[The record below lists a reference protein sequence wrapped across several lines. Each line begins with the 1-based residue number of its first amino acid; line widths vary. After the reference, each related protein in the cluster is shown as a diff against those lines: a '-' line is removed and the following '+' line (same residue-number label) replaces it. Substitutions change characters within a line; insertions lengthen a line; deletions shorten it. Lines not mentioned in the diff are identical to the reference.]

1 MKNYGV
7 NELRRMFL
15 EFFES
20 KEHLA
25 MKSFSL
31 VPHNDNSLLIINSG
45 MAPLKP
51 YFTGQ
56 EIPPRR
62 RVTTCQKCVRTGDI
76 ENVGKT
82 ARHLTFFE
90 MLGNFSFGDYFKHE
104 ALAWSWE
111 FLTKVVGLDP
121 DRLYPSIYCED
132 EEAFN
137 IWVNEIG
144 VPAEK
149 ITRFYRDPKTGE
161 CDNFWEHGAGPCGP
175 CSEIYYDRGIKYGCG
190 KPDCKVGCDCDR
202 FMEVWNNVFTQFDGD
217 GKGHYEEL
225 AQKNIDTGMG
235 LERLAVVVQ
244 DVDTVFDIN
253 TMKAIR
259 DRICEVAGVEYQKDE
274 KNDVSI
280 RLITD
285 HIRSATF
292 MISDGIMPTN
302 EGRGY
307 VLRRIIR
314 RAARHGR
321 MLGIEGTFMA
331 DFAKTVIDECKDGY
345 PELDEKKDFIF
356 KVLTQEEEKFNKTI
370 DQGLAIL
377 AEMEETMQKAG
388 EKVLS
393 GADVFKLYDT
403 YGFPVDLTKEIL
415 EEKGFSIDEEGF
427 QTAMEEQ
434 RTKARKARKVTNYM
448 GADVTVYESIDPAIT
463 TEFVG
468 YDKLTATSKVTVLTT
483 ESELVE
489 ALSDGEIGTIIVNET
504 PFYATMGGQQGDKGV
519 IRTASGEFVVEDTIK
534 LLGGK
539 VGHIGKM
546 TSGMIKVGDEVTLSV
561 DASLRTKTCK
571 NHSATHLLQKA
582 LREVLGTHVQQKGS
596 YQDGE
601 RTRFDFSHFEAMTPD
616 ELAKVE
622 KMVNDK
628 IAENIAVETQVM
640 TMEEAKK
647 TGAMALF
654 DEKYGETVRVVSMGD
669 FSKEFCGG
677 THVKNTG
684 EITAFKIIS
693 ESGVAAGVRRIEALT
708 GDNVFDYYKNIES
721 ELEAAAKAAKATPA
735 TLIDKIE
742 HMMSEIKALQ
752 SENESL
758 KSKAAKEAL
767 GDVMNQVTEVKGVKL
782 LAARVDGVDMN
793 GLRDLGDQ
801 LKAKL
806 GEGVVVLASDAEGKV
821 NLVAM
826 ATDGAMA
833 KGAHAGNLIKGI
845 AALVGGGGGGRPN
858 MAQAGGKNP
867 EGIDKAVEESKTV
880 LEGQIK

>member
-1 MKNYGV
+1 
-7 NELRRMFL
+7 
-15 EFFES
+15 
-20 KEHLA
+20 
-25 MKSFSL
+25 
-31 VPHNDNSLLIINSG
+31 

-104 ALAWSWE
+104 SLAWSWE

-121 DRLYPSIYCED
+121 ERLYPSIYSED
-132 EEAFN
+132 DEAFN

-149 ITRFYRDPKTGE
+149 ITRFYRDPETGE

-217 GKGHYEEL
+217 GKGNYSEL

-259 DRICEVAGVEYQKDE
+259 DKICEVAGVEYETDE
-274 KNDVSI
+274 KKDVSI

-321 MLGIEGTFMA
+321 MLGINGTFMA
-331 DFAKTVIDECKDGY
+331 DFANTVINECKDGY

-356 KVLTQEEEKFNKTI
+356 KVLTQEEEQFNKTI

-377 AEMEETMQKAG
+377 SKMEDEMAKENTT
-388 EKVLS
+388 VLS
-393 GADVFKLYDT
+393 GDNAFKLYDT
-403 YGFPVDLTKEIL
+403 YGFPIDLTKEIL
-415 EEKGFSIDEEGF
+415 EEKGFSIDEDGF
-427 QTAMEEQ
+427 KTAMEEQ

-448 GADVTVYESIDPAIT
+448 GADVTVYESIDPEIT
-463 TEFVG
+463 SKFVG
-468 YDKLTATSKVTVLTT
+468 YDKLTTSSKVTVLTT
-483 ESELVE
+483 ETELVE
-489 ALSDGEIGTIIVNET
+489 ALSDGQIGTIIVDET

-519 IRTASGEFVVEDTIK
+519 IKTASGEFVVEDTIK

-539 VGHIGKM
+539 VGHLGKM
-546 TSGMIKVGDEVTLSV
+546 TRGMIKVGDEVTLSV
-561 DASLRTKTCK
+561 DETLRAKTCK

-601 RTRFDFSHFEAMTPD
+601 RTRFDFSHFAAMTSE

-622 KMVNDK
+622 KMVNEK
-628 IAENIAVETQVM
+628 IAENIPVRTDVM
-640 TMEEAKK
+640 TMDEAKK

-684 EITAFKIIS
+684 DITAFKIIS

-708 GDNVFDYYKNIES
+708 GDNVFAYYRNVEK
-721 ELEAAAKAAKATPA
+721 ELEAAATAAKTTPA
-735 TLIDKIE
+735 SLIDKIE
-742 HMMSEIKALQ
+742 HMMAEIKALQ

-758 KSKAAKEAL
+758 KSKAAKDAL

-782 LAARVDGVDMN
+782 LATKVDGVDMN

-806 GEGVVVLASDAEGKV
+806 GEGVVVLASNQEGKV

-833 KGAHAGNLIKGI
+833 NGAHAGNLIKGI

-867 EGIDKAVEESKTV
+867 AGIDNAIAEVKNV